1 MLKIKI
7 DKLSDS
13 FYMIHFHA
21 YCIVFHLLLYSN
33 WFRST
38 KKWWNQLLSRIFTV
52 KLNASSQ
59 VSCFVILLSMKLELP
74 WILRF
79 LASILHC
86 WQNLWFLSEVYA
98 TREKNGVYIPKERY
112 YQEEIEKKVVLFCLG
127 LFPTVA
133 ICIDYFNE
141 FIKTDTFG
149 LCNYQLLKSLMFFIL
164 FLMSW
169 TFLILFDFNIL
180 HDRAI

>member
-52 KLNASSQ
+52 KLNALSQ

-79 LASILHC
+79 LASILLTKFVILVRGLC
-86 WQNLWFLSEVYA
+86 YSWEKWGLYSKGKILSGRDWEEGSPFLSWFVSNCSNMY
-98 TREKNGVYIPKERY
+98 R
-112 YQEEIEKKVVLFCLG
+112 LFQR
-127 LFPTVA
+127 
-133 ICIDYFNE
+133 IH
-141 FIKTDTFG
+141 
-149 LCNYQLLKSLMFFIL
+149 Q
-164 FLMSW
+164 
-169 TFLILFDFNIL
+169 
-180 HDRAI
+180 DRHFWSM